1 MYLYTNIYIY
11 NYIYIYIDKYVI
23 DLDLGTHANHINQI
37 DQSLGKNWI
46 NAEPSCPNI
55 STPEMAVHLCNS
67 KSL

>member
-1 MYLYTNIYIY
+1 MH
-11 NYIYIYIDKYVI
+11 KYVI

-55 STPEMAVHLCNS
+55 STPEMAVHPCNS